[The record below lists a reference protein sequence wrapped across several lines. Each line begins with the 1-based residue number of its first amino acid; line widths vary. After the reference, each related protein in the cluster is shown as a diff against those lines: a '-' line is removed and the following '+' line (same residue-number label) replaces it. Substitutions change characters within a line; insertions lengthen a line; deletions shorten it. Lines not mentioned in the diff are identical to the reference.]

1 MNGHYGDTALRSAG
15 HVLFGMDVDLS
26 KEFFFYLQPE
36 GVKAAFRR
44 RARET
49 HPDVILVNKQ
59 GQAGAAEAFHRVT
72 EAYQLLCSFVRQRDL
87 DVVPR
92 PAHRHSTHKPNDD
105 VGNPH
110 YHKGELPARRLET
123 GRYLYYLGIIPYQAI
138 LSAIVW
144 QRKQRPPLGRI
155 ARNWGWLSDEAVRMV
170 LCSRGYTG
178 HFGDKAIRH
187 GLLTRH
193 QLTQLLAHQ
202 RSRQQRI
209 GDYFVKA
216 GYLTE
221 SEMEQLA
228 RQLRNHNA
236 RH

>member
-1 MNGHYGDTALRSAG
+1 MNGQYCDTDLRSAG
-15 HVLFGMDVDLS
+15 HVLFGMDVDLT
-26 KEFFFYLQPE
+26 KEFFSYLQTE

-49 HPDVILVNKQ
+49 HPDVIFGNHQ
-59 GQAGAAEAFHRVT
+59 EQAGASEAFHRVT
-72 EAYQLLCSFVRQRDL
+72 EAYQILSSFVRKRDL
-87 DVVPR
+87 NLVPR
-92 PAHRHSTHKPNDD
+92 HPKRHATKNTAKEF
-105 VGNPH
+105 GNPH
-110 YHKGELPARRLET
+110 YHTGDLPSHRLET

-170 LCSRGYTG
+170 LYCREHTG

-193 QLTQLLAHQ
+193 QLSQLLAYQ
-202 RSRQQRI
+202 RSCQKRI
-209 GDYFVKA
+209 GDFFVNA
-216 GYLTE
+216 GYLTD
-221 SEMEQLA
+221 SEMERLA
-228 RQLRNHNA
+228 RQLHIHNA